1 MARLSLRAE
10 LPCGADSSAGLG
22 GRQELIKREMVME
35 VVLWGGVRREEG
47 SGAISYEVPIAGKL
61 PPLSLSNSLL
71 PENYPKEKM
80 SLRTVRK

>member
-1 MARLSLRAE
+1 MSRLSLRAE

-22 GRQELIKREMVME
+22 GREELIKREMVME

-61 PPLSLSNSLL
+61 PPLSLSTSLL